1 MEMLSALDST
11 FIYLESE
18 HSPMSIGAVYVI
30 DARDTPPEF
39 GYEAWF
45 SLVESRLKLSKVFR
59 QRLVEVPLALSY
71 PYWIRDPD
79 FDLSRHLPKVRL
91 EGKGGMADLMQLAA
105 STWGRK
111 LDRERPLWDIT
122 FVTGVNNIKGISKDS
137 FALVTR
143 VHHAAVDGKA
153 SSEVMLALLDVTAEI
168 RKAPGPDN
176 WMPEELPSTLGV
188 ITDSWS
194 KTGRKAVELAG
205 FVGKAA
211 VDAVNLSMDK
221 RIKQIEPPP
230 RLLSAP
236 PSIFN
241 QPIKSGRAFWG
252 KNFEFERI
260 RAIRKAVPGVTVNDV
275 VLAICAGGLRRY
287 LANRDELPAKPLVA
301 MAPISVRENEQ
312 GAGNQVSAML
322 VSLATDISDPVD
334 RLTYIRANTQRSK
347 IHASALPANRITEF
361 LPSETLAAAA
371 RVYTRTRLGGIHRP
385 FFNVTITNVPGPP
398 MPIYAAGARIHSVFG
413 MAPILDGLGLILV
426 IISYNGRIS
435 IGINSCKQI
444 VPDPENMAECF
455 ADALAELEQAIERA
469 DPDSLTI
476 GTRSEAF
483 APAERAGP
491 LKSFHDA
498 SAALDEAIASLEVET
513 DNEKNR
519 KNIKD

>member
-30 DARDTPPEF
+30 DAKDTPPGF
-39 GYEAWF
+39 SYESWF

-79 FDLSRHLPKVRL
+79 FDLSRHLLKTELP
-91 EGKGGMADLMQLAA
+91 GKGGMSDLMQLAA
-105 STWGRK
+105 DTWGQM
-111 LDRERPLWDIT
+111 LDREHPLWDIT
-122 FVTGVNNIKGISKDS
+122 FVTGVNHIEGISKGS

-153 SSEVMLALLDVTAEI
+153 SSEIMLALLDVTAEI
-168 RKAPGPDN
+168 RKVPGEDT
-176 WMPEELPSTLGV
+176 WTPEELPSTLGV

-194 KTGRKAVELAG
+194 QAGRKAVELAG

-211 VDAVNLSMDK
+211 VDVVNLSMDK
-221 RIKQIEPPP
+221 RLRKLEPPP

-236 PSIFN
+236 ATIFN
-241 QPIKSGRAFWG
+241 QPIKSGRTFWG
-252 KNFEFERI
+252 RNFEFERI
-260 RAIRKAVPGVTVNDV
+260 RAIRKAIPGVTVNDV

-301 MAPISVRENEQ
+301 MAPISVREQEQ
-312 GAGNQVSAML
+312 GTGNQVSAML
-322 VSLATDISDPVD
+322 VSLATDVSDPLD
-334 RLTYIRANTQRSK
+334 RLTYIHANTQRSK

-371 RVYTRTRLGGIHRP
+371 RVYTRTRLGGFHRP

-444 VPDPENMAECF
+444 VPDPDSMAECF
-455 ADALAELEQAIERA
+455 ADSLEELEHAIERA
-469 DPDSLTI
+469 DPDKLTAAD
-476 GTRSEAF
+476 GMQTFS
-483 APAERAGP
+483 PAKRADP
-491 LKSFHDA
+491 LKSFREA
-498 SAALDEAIASLEVET
+498 SAALDKAIESLEVEI
-513 DNEKNR
+513 DSEKNH
-519 KNIKD
+519 KNEPD